1 MSYVQLH
8 LQKTSVNIWKRGKAE
23 RTHWGQGFRWTTDLN
38 ASETGICCFWN
49 SIPPPTPV
57 SSLEIGNT
65 IFLNCQ
71 LKENF
76 HKQYCSFK
84 ENHDIWPFF
93 KSKIHLLYCCMN
105 VSAWAKYFKQLIA
118 LVISRRNFCWSE
130 CRR

>member
-1 MSYVQLH
+1 MSNFTSKKPVWISEKEGRQRELTGARDLGG
-8 LQKTSVNIWKRGKAE
+8 LQIWMLLRQASVV
-23 RTHWGQGFRWTTDLN
+23 
-38 ASETGICCFWN
+38 SGIP
-49 SIPPPTPV
+49 SPPPTPV